1 MIKPPTELVCI
12 AQDSLY
18 DVAPQTV
25 DLLDIVEL
33 LLAEVQNL
41 PGLESTVIEQVGQS
55 LLTRAR
61 QYRLEKLP
69 QFAAG
74 ALIFTVWL
82 SSLTQLWQG
91 DFSWSCVDPQCIQ
104 NNSMETRTQ
113 VG

>member
-33 LLAEVQNL
+33 LRAEVQNL

-55 LLTRAR
+55 LFTRAR

-69 QFAAG
+69 HLAAV
-74 ALIFTVWL
+74 ALIFTKWLVWL
-82 SSLTQLWQG
+82 TRLWQG
-91 DFSWSCVDPQCIQ
+91 DFSRSRVDTQRVQ
-104 NNSMETRTQ
+104 NSSM
-113 VG
+113 